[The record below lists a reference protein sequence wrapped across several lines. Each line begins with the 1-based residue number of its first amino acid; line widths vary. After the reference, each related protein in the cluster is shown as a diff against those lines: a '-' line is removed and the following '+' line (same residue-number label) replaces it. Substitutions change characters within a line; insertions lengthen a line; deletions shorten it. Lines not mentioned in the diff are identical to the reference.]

1 MKSMIEYTG
10 TLKNM
15 LIDRGHH
22 VNRNNYLYEYCLKE
36 DLSGKSF
43 LDYGCNNCNF
53 LESIPDD
60 LSFSYTGIDVQ
71 EDFINNFST
80 AYPEHKFIHFNK
92 YHPSYNS
99 NGNKKIK
106 LEDVVPEKYDVIFA
120 WNVFTHCTYE
130 YTKEC
135 IAEMQTVLKDNGKI
149 IFNLYSKEQLLT
161 LSNVME
167 KRGDKLN
174 GTITPLSTFDSFDN
188 YVYWINGQTL
198 SYDTPIE
205 GNVSSLLSA
214 YDIDWVDSDNS
225 DWTLRNNYQNK
236 IHTFTI
242 GG

>member
-1 MKSMIEYTG
+1 MIKYIG

-99 NGNKKIK
+99 DGNKKIK
-106 LEDVVPEKYDVIFA
+106 LENVVPEKYDVIFA

-135 IAEMQTVLKDNGKI
+135 IAEMKTVLKDNGKI
-149 IFNLYSKEQLLT
+149 IFNLYSKEQLFN
-161 LSNVME
+161 LSNVMK
-167 KRGDKLN
+167 KRGDRLN
-174 GTITPLSTFDSFDN
+174 GTIIPLTTLDSYDN

-198 SYDTPIE
+198 SYDTPME
-205 GNVSSLLSA
+205 GNVSSLLTA
-214 YDIDWVDSDNS
+214 YDIDWVDSDND

>member
-80 AYPEHKFIHFNK
+80 AYP
-92 YHPSYNS
+92 
-99 NGNKKIK
+99 
-106 LEDVVPEKYDVIFA
+106 
-120 WNVFTHCTYE
+120 
-130 YTKEC
+130 
-135 IAEMQTVLKDNGKI
+135 
-149 IFNLYSKEQLLT
+149 
-161 LSNVME
+161 
-167 KRGDKLN
+167 
-174 GTITPLSTFDSFDN
+174 
-188 YVYWINGQTL
+188 
-198 SYDTPIE
+198 
-205 GNVSSLLSA
+205 
-214 YDIDWVDSDNS
+214 
-225 DWTLRNNYQNK
+225 
-236 IHTFTI
+236 
-242 GG
+242 

>member
-174 GTITPLSTFDSFDN
+174 GTITPLDTFDSYDN

-205 GNVSSLLSA
+205 GNVSSLLTA

>member
-1 MKSMIEYTG
+1 
-10 TLKNM
+10 M
-15 LIDRGHH
+15 LIDRGHR
-22 VNRNNYLYEYCLKE
+22 VNGNDYLYEYCLKE
-36 DLSGKSF
+36 DLEGKSI
-43 LDYGCNNCNF
+43 LDYGCNRGNF
-53 LESIPDD
+53 LYSIPDD

-71 EDFINNFST
+71 EKFIKGLINI
-80 AYPEHKFIHFNK
+80 YPEHKFIHFNK

-106 LEDVVPEKYDVIFA
+106 LKDVVTEKYDVIFA

-167 KRGDKLN
+167 KRGDRLN
-174 GTITPLSTFDSFDN
+174 GTITPLSTFNSFDN

-198 SYDTPIE
+198 SYDTPVE
-205 GNVSSLLSA
+205 GDLSALLSA

-242 GG
+242 GS

>member
-1 MKSMIEYTG
+1 
-10 TLKNM
+10 M
-15 LIDRGHH
+15 LIDKGHS
-22 VNRNNYLYEYCLKE
+22 VRESDYLYEHCLKE
-36 DLSGKSF
+36 DLSGKTF

-71 EDFINNFST
+71 SNFINDFSLKYPSHNF
-80 AYPEHKFIHFNK
+80 YHLNK

-99 NGNKKIK
+99 TGNPK
-106 LEDVVPEKYDVIFA
+106 LKLQNVVTEKYDVIFA

-135 IAEMQTVLKDNGKI
+135 IAEMQTVLKDDGKI

-161 LSNVME
+161 LSNTME
-167 KRGDKLN
+167 KRGDRLN
-174 GTITPLSTFDSFDN
+174 GSIVPLNAIDSFSN
-188 YVYWINGQTL
+188 YVYWINGNSLT
-198 SYDTPIE
+198 YDTPME
-205 GNVSSLLSA
+205 GNVSSLFSA
-214 YDIDWVDSDNS
+214 YDIDWVNSENS
-225 DWTLRNNYQNK
+225 DWTLRNNYLDK

>member
-1 MKSMIEYTG
+1 
-10 TLKNM
+10 M

-22 VNRNNYLYEYCLKE
+22 VTENDYLYEYCLKE

-43 LDYGCNNCNF
+43 LDYGCNNCN
-53 LESIPDD
+53 LLASIPED
-60 LSFSYTGIDVQ
+60 LDFEYTGVDVQ
-71 EDFINNFST
+71 EDFIDNFS
-80 AYPEHKFIHFNK
+80 ARYPEHKFIHMNK
-92 YHPSYNS
+92 YHPSYNY

-106 LEDVVPEKYDVIFA
+106 LENVVPEKYDVIFA

-135 IAEMQTVLKDNGKI
+135 LEEMKLCLKDNGKI
-149 IFNLYSKEQLLT
+149 IFNLYSKKQLLI

-167 KRGDKLN
+167 KRKDKLN
-174 GTITPLSTFDSFDN
+174 GSITPLSSFDSFDN

-198 SYDTPIE
+198 SYDNTLE
-205 GNVSSLLSA
+205 GNLSSLLTA
-214 YDIDWVDSDNS
+214 YNIDWVDSDNS
-225 DWTLRNNYQNK
+225 DWTLRNNYQSR

>member
-80 AYPEHKFIHFNK
+80 AYPEHKFIYFNK
-92 YHPSYNS
+92 YHQSYNS

-106 LEDVVPEKYDVIFA
+106 LENVVPDKYDVIFA

-161 LSNVME
+161 LSNAMV

-174 GTITPLSTFDSFDN
+174 GTITPLSTFDSYNN

-198 SYDTPIE
+198 SYDTPME
-205 GNVSSLLSA
+205 GNVSSLLTA